1 MKYKL
6 KTKTKNFEFYSDNPI
21 VKNDFVSIE
30 KRLFK
35 IASVI
40 HEVEEKDEVTSI
52 KLLAVE
58 LHKGDIMYEC
68 NN

>member
-6 KTKTKNFEFYSDNPI
+6 KTKNKKFEFYSDNPI
-21 VKNDFVSIE
+21 VKNDFVGIE
-30 KRLFK
+30 KQLFK
-35 IASVI
+35 ITSVI

-58 LHKGDIMYEC
+58 CIKEI
-68 NN
+68 

>member
-6 KTKTKNFEFYSDNPI
+6 KTKNKNFEFYSVNPI

-35 IASVI
+35 ITSVI

-52 KLLAVE
+52 KLFAVE
-58 LHKGDIMYEC
+58 YIKEI
-68 NN
+68 

>member
-6 KTKTKNFEFYSDNPI
+6 KTKNKNFEFYSDNPI

-30 KRLFK
+30 KRLFN
-35 IASVI
+35 ITSVI

-58 LHKGDIMYEC
+58 YIKEI
-68 NN
+68 

>member
-6 KTKTKNFEFYSDNPI
+6 KTKNKNFEFYSDNPI

-30 KRLFK
+30 KRLFN
-35 IASVI
+35 ITSVI

-52 KLLAVE
+52 KLFAVE
-58 LHKGDIMYEC
+58 YIKEI
-68 NN
+68 

>member
-6 KTKTKNFEFYSDNPI
+6 KTKNKKFEFYSDNPI

-30 KRLFK
+30 KQLFK
-35 IASVI
+35 ITSVI

-58 LHKGDIMYEC
+58 YIKEI
-68 NN
+68 

>member
-6 KTKTKNFEFYSDNPI
+6 KTKNKNFEFYSDNPI
-21 VKNDFVSIE
+21 VKNEVVSIE

-35 IASVI
+35 ITSVI

-52 KLLAVE
+52 KLFAVE
-58 LHKGDIMYEC
+58 YIKEI
-68 NN
+68 